1 MDKKKRKGYNWKPA
15 THRWV
20 RDRKNKWLTNSSFW
34 YPKKKKLRKSIGG
47 EDMISSPLLSLFEF
61 LNKQSPEVAS
71 RMAAR
76 GLIWSPERHRWIRK
90 PDISTE
96 AVLPQ
101 TRYAQQGFGS
111 IGAPSEPEKP
121 ASTSKESKLTALE
134 ALGEKLSTW
143 EKEFLSSV
151 KDQLKKRGDLSDKQ
165 WAIVNKI
172 EDKFKQQA
180 DIESGAVEAQPLPP
194 VFKKLDK
201 LKKFMPEKHV
211 QAIESMANQVKAGG
225 TLSPKQED
233 YLNIIEENAQKQKK
247 GLTEPATGNIIIR
260 PSTNILNGY
269 SSAKNPMITISGKG
283 AFHPQGRKWL
293 EENGFEY
300 SGPGTGQM
308 HYKLPEEDLE
318 RYRQEA
324 KSEFESEYGKT
335 PGEAIKEEQSLASPE
350 MKYRLAPENTEAGKK
365 YFGMLGQKFQTHI
378 DDLINRMPELRD
390 KGFTLKHAS
399 MHRGTTPKVWK
410 MLLGRK

>member
-1 MDKKKRKGYNWKPA
+1 MAKKKRKGYDWKPA

-34 YPKKKKLRKSIGG
+34 HPKKKKLKKSIGG
-47 EDMISSPLLSLFEF
+47 EDMSSSPLLSFFEF

-90 PDISTE
+90 PDVATE

-111 IGAPSEPEKP
+111 IGAPVKPEEPK
-121 ASTSKESKLTALE
+121 STPEGAKLTALE
-134 ALGEKLSTW
+134 ALGDKLSTW
-143 EKEFLSSV
+143 EKEFLSSI
-151 KDQLKKRGDLSDKQ
+151 KDQFKKRGSLSDKQ
-165 WAIVNKI
+165 WAIVDKI
-172 EDKFKQQA
+172 EAKFKQQA

-211 QAIESMANQVKAGG
+211 QAIESMSNQVKAGG

-233 YLNIIEENAQKQKK
+233 YLQIIEDNAKKQKK

-260 PSTNILNGY
+260 PNTNKYDLDRW
-269 SSAKNPMITISGKG
+269 SSSYFTSLIEVSGKG
-283 AFHPQGRKWL
+283 AFHPQGRQWL
-293 EENGFEY
+293 EENGFKWAGPM
-300 SGPGTGQM
+300 SGKM
-308 HYKLPEEDLE
+308 YLPIETEDKQAFIE
-318 RYRQEA
+318 EA
-324 KSEFESEYGKT
+324 KNQLGDPEGNPNYGEEFNEKV
-335 PGEAIKEEQSLASPE
+335 KELI
-350 MKYRLAPENTEAGKK
+350 
-365 YFGMLGQKFQTHI
+365 QKRI
-378 DDLINRMPELRD
+378 DDVMNRMPDLRA
-390 KGFTLKHAS
+390 KGFSLKRPDPES
-399 MHRGTTPKVWK
+399 KRGYKDTPKAWK